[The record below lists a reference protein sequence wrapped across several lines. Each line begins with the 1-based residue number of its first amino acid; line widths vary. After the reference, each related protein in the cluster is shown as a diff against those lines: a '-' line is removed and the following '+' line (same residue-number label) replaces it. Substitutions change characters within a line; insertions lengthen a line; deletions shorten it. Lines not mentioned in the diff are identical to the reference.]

1 MRVENENI
9 GALPGLGELDERGEE
24 GGAVRGEVLPRGDV
38 PRFGISNIIKSRSIR
53 SSVCPFVCSC
63 SEK

>member
-1 MRVENENI
+1 MELAYIGMRIENENI

-38 PRFGISNIIKSRSIR
+38 PRCEILII
-53 SSVCPFVCSC
+53 
-63 SEK
+63 